1 MVLAQ
6 LTSREKALYTQLKT
20 NYKDDLVQYQ
30 RYLKE
35 EVRLRT
41 ELRKTVL
48 PVKRGFLKDRFTTR
62 EWLEALKTTTKPD
75 DAHMIGVVKVK
86 YRVLIGSK
94 YQEWPTGGP
103 RKWL

>member
-48 PVKRGFLKDRFTTR
+48 PIKSGLQGVQGSGFKSDKPYSAYMRF
-62 EWLEALKTTTKPD
+62 
-75 DAHMIGVVKVK
+75 
-86 YRVLIGSK
+86 
-94 YQEWPTGGP
+94 GP
-103 RKWL
+103 RPSTTNGL